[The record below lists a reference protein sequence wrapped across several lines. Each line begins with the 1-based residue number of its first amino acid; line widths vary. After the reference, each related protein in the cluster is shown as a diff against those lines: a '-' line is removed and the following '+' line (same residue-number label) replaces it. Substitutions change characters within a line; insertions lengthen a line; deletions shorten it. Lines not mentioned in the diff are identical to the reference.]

1 MAKQL
6 QYMATNA
13 YGRAK
18 AEKFRAHYGLDLN
31 GFRDR
36 RYIDAHDYLHTVLG
50 ATPDWEDELRV
61 LDLEQR
67 VLDGHVILRGLEF
80 IS

>member
-1 MAKQL
+1 MGKQL
-6 QYMATNA
+6 QEMRVNA

-18 AEKFRAHYGLDLN
+18 AEKFRAHFGLDLN

-36 RYIDAHDYLHTVLG
+36 TYIDAHDYLHTVLG
-50 ATPDWEDELRV
+50 ATPDWADELDV
-61 LDLEQR
+61 LDLEQA
-67 VLDGHVILRGLEF
+67 VLNGHVILRGLVF